1 MFSAIVCIQYSCLLK
16 SEGFSLCPV
25 IPEWPV
31 RDRGAQTLYCVVGM
45 VQRGKKAKG
54 QRSYPCLCERYQA
67 LPYHMS
73 AMCSSSAGCGTPW
86 RRADW
91 NVELVNTR
99 RWGIYQ
105 PMWNMGGRK
114 QPSLKQSKGEMRHV
128 TVPLQLKGL
137 ILRGAEVLAH
147 EPSQSLW
154 FPYCFALLLFVFF
167 FFF

>member
-1 MFSAIVCIQYSCLLK
+1 ML
-16 SEGFSLCPV
+16 GFRLVSSDPRVTSTRQRDTDSSLCSWDGT
-25 IPEWPV
+25 E
-31 RDRGAQTLYCVVGM
+31 R
-45 VQRGKKAKG
+45 KKAKG
-54 QRSYPCLCERYQA
+54 QRSYPGLCERCQA

-91 NVELVNTR
+91 NADLVNTR

-105 PMWNMGGRK
+105 PMWNMAGGE
-114 QPSLKQSKGEMRHV
+114 QPSLKQSKGEMRHM

-137 ILRGAEVLAH
+137 ILLGNEVLAH

-154 FPYCFALLLFVFF
+154 FPYCSVLLMHF
-167 FFF
+167 